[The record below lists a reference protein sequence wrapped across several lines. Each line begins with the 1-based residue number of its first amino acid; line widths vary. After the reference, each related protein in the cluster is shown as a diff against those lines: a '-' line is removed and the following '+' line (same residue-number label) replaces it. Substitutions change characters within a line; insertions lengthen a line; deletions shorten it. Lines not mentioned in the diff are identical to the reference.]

1 MQASPAAKDGTSSA
15 ACRIVVSVVSHGQ
28 SDLLSA
34 LLTDMH
40 AHWSTSGLHLVLTQ
54 NLREDTPPV
63 MERLAFPTQVI
74 RNRRPLGFAANHNAA
89 FEVFD
94 SDIFCVLNPDIRC
107 PSDPMPALLQAL
119 AQPEVGLAAPMV
131 KSPHGTVEDS
141 ARRRITPWRIFLRTS
156 GLARG
161 PDYAIGDDPVYP
173 DWVAGMFMAMHSADF
188 RRLGGFD
195 ERYRLYCE
203 DADLCMRLWA
213 TGRRVMLVP
222 DALAVHDARRES
234 HRKLC
239 YMRWHISSL
248 LRFFVRYPF
257 YRPGPTPKET
267 ASYVGIRN

>member
-1 MQASPAAKDGTSSA
+1 MQASSTLQDGYRSA
-15 ACRIVVSVVSHGQ
+15 ERRVVVSVVSHGQ
-28 SDLLSA
+28 GDLLQG

-40 AHWSTSGLHLVLTQ
+40 AHWNPQGLRLVVTQ
-54 NLREDTPPV
+54 NLPEDTPPAT
-63 MERLAFPTQVI
+63 EQLAFPTQVI
-74 RNRRPLGFAANHNAA
+74 RNHRPLGFAANHNAA

-107 PSDPMPALLQAL
+107 PGDPMPALLRAL
-119 AQPEVGLAAPMV
+119 AQPEIAVAAPVV
-131 KSPHGTVEDS
+131 KNPQGTLEDN
-141 ARRRITPWRIFLRTS
+141 ARRRITPWRIVQRTS
-156 GLARG
+156 GLVRG
-161 PDYAIGDDPVYP
+161 PDYAIGEGPVYP
-173 DWVAGMFMAMHSADF
+173 DWVAGMFMALHSADF

-213 TGRRVMLVP
+213 TGRRVVLVP

-239 YMRWHISSL
+239 YLRWHVSSL

-257 YRPGPTPKET
+257 YRPGPATKET
-267 ASYVGIRN
+267 PSLCRHP